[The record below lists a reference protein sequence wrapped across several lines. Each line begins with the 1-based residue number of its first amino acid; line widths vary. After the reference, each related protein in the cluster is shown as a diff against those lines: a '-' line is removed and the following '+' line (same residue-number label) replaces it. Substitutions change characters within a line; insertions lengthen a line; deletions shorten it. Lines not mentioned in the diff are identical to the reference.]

1 VRYTRILFVVA
12 LALSLTSLGQAQ
24 TKDNKDKKIRPAVDE
39 TDVHRMV
46 IINGKDRIVHYFSK
60 SGSPAEQAALRN
72 LERFENEMA
81 IVDSLQDLKR
91 QYVATESA
99 MEARRRQVQMQLFG
113 RSFETNNSASMGGT
127 NISFGPQS
135 VDAPLLANGGFGI
148 PTTGLFGGFGG
159 GRSSPIPGLPN
170 QTNGPSPVG
179 PGLLPGP
186 GFPGAIAA
194 GQAAAI
200 AAGIPSGSVAN
211 AAVVSPVAQQAIAQN
226 SPGFGLGGGFGFPGT
241 GFGGG
246 YGYPPTFGQQP
257 INSETFNLKTDTKIT
272 ESLANG
278 IGDEGQFK
286 REMVAQMARKA
297 TPEYAASAQD
307 AYKNALASFKSTPE
321 GVPVGYSP
329 AKPRRVI
336 VKMLKDNE
344 EIKGELV
351 RKDPTW
357 TVIRTED
364 SEVQVR
370 TADVARMTL
379 ELVK

>member
-1 VRYTRILFVVA
+1 VRYTRFLFVLA
-12 LALSLTSLGQAQ
+12 LTLSLTSLGQAQ

-39 TDVHRMV
+39 SDVHRMV

-72 LERFENEMA
+72 LERFENEVA

-99 MEARRRQVQMQLFG
+99 MEARRRQVQMQLYG

-135 VDAPLLANGGFGI
+135 VDAPLVANGGVGI
-148 PTTGLFGGFGG
+148 PTTGLSGGFGG
-159 GRSSPIPGLPN
+159 SRSSPIPGLPN
-170 QTNGPSPVG
+170 QINGPSPVG
-179 PGLLPGP
+179 PGPLPGP
-186 GFPGAIAA
+186 GYPGAIAA
-194 GQAAAI
+194 AQKAAN
-200 AAGIPSGSVAN
+200 AAGIPPGTPPD
-211 AAVVSPVAQQAIAQN
+211 AAVVGPVARAVVAEN

-246 YGYPPTFGQQP
+246 YGYPPTWGQQP

-286 REMVAQMARKA
+286 REMVAQMARQA

-307 AYKNALASFKSTPE
+307 AYKNALASFKSTAE

-329 AKPRRVI
+329 TKPRRAI
-336 VKMLKDNE
+336 VKMKDNE

-351 RKDPTW
+351 REDPTW
-357 TVIRTED
+357 TVVRTED
-364 SEVQVR
+364 SEVRVR
-370 TADVARMTL
+370 TADVARVKL